1 LYATR
6 AEKKRKKERKKE
18 KEKRERKKRK
28 KKAVRDVRIMY
39 QICGAHSCKNY
50 GKKLHWEQNDGLIF
64 HHKFVANIFHY
75 QKIASY
81 ADK

>member
-6 AEKKRKKERKKE
+6 AEKKERKKERKRKRKE
-18 KEKRERKKRK
+18 REKKK